1 LLALSVSDFDL
12 LKLVELDNGAGEVH
26 NILASLLEGVETD
39 EESVSGD
46 LPLVSPLSLSL
57 VLEVCLLE
65 LGACFESSSELIVS
79 FLGLLALDAAEDGL
93 TIDVLAALADDGVA
107 DLADQDHQASGRV
120 VVRRVRPDHQDH
132 VHDRDEQVG
141 HLGELSA
148 QVSQVS
154 EKVGQGLQVLV
165 VLVGLRSSGLHLLLE
180 LAEGSSVCGLV
191 LLEELEDFLD
201 ALGVKLFAD
210 GVQVV

>member
-1 LLALSVSDFDL
+1 MLALSVSDFDL

-26 NILASLLEGVETD
+26 NILASLLERVETD

-65 LGACFESSSELIVS
+65 LGACFESSSELIMS

-93 TIDVLAALADDGVA
+93 PVDVLAALADDGVA
-107 DLADQDHQASGRV
+107 DLADQDHQASGGV

-132 VHDRDEQVG
+132 VHDRHEQVG

-165 VLVGLRSSGLHLLLE
+165 VLVSLRSGGLHLLLE

>member
-1 LLALSVSDFDL
+1 MLALSVSDFDL

-26 NILASLLEGVETD
+26 NILASLLERVETD
-39 EESVSGD
+39 EESISGD

-107 DLADQDHQASGRV
+107 DLADQDH
-120 VVRRVRPDHQDH
+120 
-132 VHDRDEQVG
+132 
-141 HLGELSA
+141 
-148 QVSQVS
+148 
-154 EKVGQGLQVLV
+154 
-165 VLVGLRSSGLHLLLE
+165 
-180 LAEGSSVCGLV
+180 
-191 LLEELEDFLD
+191 
-201 ALGVKLFAD
+201 
-210 GVQVV
+210 